1 MRVYE
6 FAKQQGLASK
16 EILAELKSGG
26 IALPN
31 HMAVLSPEALEYLEK
46 KYNKSVSKAVEKKP
60 AASKNAKVAAPKQI
74 VNVNTKI
81 ESEKK
86 APQEALIAPH
96 KSVAP
101 IATHTKATAPLL
113 TKPHQGPISNQRP
126 THERVLSFE
135 EEEDAELRE
144 QERIKRLIST
154 SALVGLPA
162 MGQQGPRR
170 RRRRKARPAPVREA
184 PRLAVTQATIE
195 SSSMTVADI
204 AKLFGKQPSEI
215 IMMLLK
221 KGMVCNL
228 NAVVNQD
235 VVRAI
240 GESLNIA
247 ITFKA
252 PTTGTQ
258 APTFVKK
265 NSADGTTRAPIVVVM
280 GHVDHG
286 KTTLLD
292 FVRKMNIAASEKGGI
307 TQHLRAW
314 EVSHPQGKL
323 VFLDTPGH
331 EAFSYMRQQG
341 SKITDIAILVVAAD
355 DGIMPQ
361 TIEALE
367 HAKRACV
374 PIIVAI
380 NKIDKISSPSA
391 IETIKRQLAQHD
403 LMPEDWGGQTI
414 IAPISAK
421 TGQGVDHL
429 LDMVLLQSQMMDLKA
444 TTDKPAHA
452 FILESHVEKGLGA
465 VATVIARDGV
475 LRVGDYFT
483 VGTCTGKIRILI
495 DTFGKKITEA
505 GPSVPVQLIG
515 FDSIAGLGDEL
526 TVVNQAEYSKMRSQK
541 VQAEQTFTAPQ
552 MAPIVTAQK
561 SVQKAASPQ
570 KAINLIVKTDTR
582 GSKEAVMGSIDKVVK
597 ANKEIKCPIVIVNS
611 GIGDITEGDI
621 ELAEGTDSII
631 LGLHVKVE
639 KNALS
644 LAKEM
649 GVKIELY
656 GIIYEMVEYLSKLL
670 QSKKEIQYTWNKVG
684 EANVLKVFD
693 IKGIGI
699 IAGCYARDGV
709 ISRGNKV
716 ECIRGNKKIGEGK
729 ITSLQRDRKTV
740 KEVHAGYECGFTVEG
755 FNEWQEGD
763 AVLCYAE
770 TKVD

>member
-6 FAKQQGLASK
+6 FAKKLEMASK
-16 EILAELKSGG
+16 DVLAALKIGG
-26 IALPN
+26 FALPN
-31 HMAVLSPEALEYLEK
+31 HMAVLSPEALSFLEK
-46 KYNKSVSKAVEKKP
+46 KFSTVSTSEKQ
-60 AASKNAKVAAPKQI
+60 AI
-74 VNVNTKI
+74 NVNTKH

-86 APQEALIAPH
+86 APQEAHIAPH
-96 KSVAP
+96 KSVASTAAN
-101 IATHTKATAPLL
+101 IKTTAPLVA
-113 TKPHQGPISNQRP
+113 KPHHVPVHNQRP
-126 THERVLSFE
+126 VTTGPIPATPPRAPRVLSFE

-144 QERIKRLIST
+144 QERIKRLISV

-162 MGQQGPRR
+162 MGHQGPRR
-170 RRRRKARPAPVREA
+170 RKRRRARPMPVREA
-184 PRLAVTQATIE
+184 PKVAVTQATIDPG
-195 SSSMTVADI
+195 SMAVCDV
-204 AKLFGKQPSEI
+204 AKLFGKQASDV
-215 IMMLLK
+215 IMVLLK

-228 NAVVNQD
+228 NATIGQD
-235 VVRAI
+235 VIRSLGEAFNIPVTVRVP
-240 GESLNIA
+240 L
-247 ITFKA
+247 
-252 PTTGTQ
+252 TGQQ
-258 APTFVKK
+258 AAVFVKK
-265 NSADGTTRAPIVVVM
+265 NNADGLTRAPIVVVM

-292 FVRKMNIAASEKGGI
+292 FIRKMNVAASEKGGI

-314 EVSHPQGKL
+314 EVKHPQGKI

-341 SKITDIAILVVAAD
+341 SKITDIAILVIAAD
-355 DGIMPQ
+355 DGMMPQ

-367 HAKRACV
+367 HAKKAGV

-380 NKIDKISSPSA
+380 NKIDKVTSPSA
-391 IETIKRQLAQHD
+391 VETIKRQLAQHE

-421 TGQGVDHL
+421 TGLGVDHL
-429 LDMVLLQSQMMDLKA
+429 LDMILLQSQMMDLKA

-483 VGTCTGKIRILI
+483 VGNCSGKVRILI
-495 DTFGKKITEA
+495 DTYGKKITEA
-505 GPSVPVQLIG
+505 GPSVPAQLIG
-515 FDSIAGLGDEL
+515 FDSVADLGDEL
-526 TVVNQAEYSKMRSQK
+526 SVVPQAEYNKVRSQK
-541 VQAEQTFTAPQ
+541 VQAEQTFSAPQ
-552 MAPIVTAQK
+552 MAPVVSLQK
-561 SVQKAASPQ
+561 ATQKAAPQ
-570 KAINLIVKTDTR
+570 KAINLIIKTDTR

-597 ANKEIKCPIVIVNS
+597 AFKDIKCPIVIVNT

-631 LGLHVKVE
+631 IGLHVKIE

-644 LAKEM
+644 LGKEM
-649 GVKIELY
+649 GVKVELY
-656 GIIYEMVEYLSKLL
+656 GIIYEMIEYLSKLL
-670 QSKKEIQYTWNKVG
+670 QSKKEIQYSWNKVG

-740 KEVHAGYECGFTVEG
+740 KEVHSGYECGFTVDG
-755 FNEWQEGD
+755 FNEWKEGD
-763 AVLCYAE
+763 TVLCYAE
-770 TKVD
+770 TKID